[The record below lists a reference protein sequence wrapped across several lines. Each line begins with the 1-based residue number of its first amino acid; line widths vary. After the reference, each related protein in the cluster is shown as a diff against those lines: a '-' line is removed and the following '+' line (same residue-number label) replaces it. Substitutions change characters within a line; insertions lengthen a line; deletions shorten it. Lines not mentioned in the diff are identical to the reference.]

1 MCYSKRYFAGGKW
14 TVANAYYPLKCYVPY
29 DSTKRPSDPTSVI
42 GNRELRLGPYSEVD
56 QEVEPQ
62 LFELRGYK
70 EGRFM
75 KRWESRIKDAV
86 VLRAG
91 ANGRVE
97 SLGDALLAERQDAE
111 GRAAAMALD
120 GYESG

>member
-1 MCYSKRYFAGGKW
+1 
-14 TVANAYYPLKCYVPY
+14 VPY
-29 DSTKRPSDPTSVI
+29 DSTKRPSDPTSVV
-42 GNRELRLGPYSEVD
+42 GNRELRLGPSSESE
-56 QEVEPQ
+56 QEFEPQ

-86 VLRAG
+86 VRHAG
-91 ANGRVE
+91 ANGIPE

>member
-1 MCYSKRYFAGGKW
+1 
-14 TVANAYYPLKCYVPY
+14 
-29 DSTKRPSDPTSVI
+29 
-42 GNRELRLGPYSEVD
+42 
-56 QEVEPQ
+56 
-62 LFELRGYK
+62 
-70 EGRFM
+70 M

-86 VLRAG
+86 VRRAG
-91 ANGRVE
+91 ANGIPE